1 MNSSNL
7 GDVISEA
14 SSKGMYL
21 VDHSNIEPLLQECDD
36 LLLEVQDLCDRVD
49 DDSAPHAS
57 KYKARTLV
65 DNMINKLDATRSIAI
80 VDRNTHAVLELG
92 VRLASLRVK
101 TGIISWECEE
111 PHNAQTD
118 LELAAEYYIPGIVQ
132 RFIDL
137 SRSDDNEVKGSEG
150 GDSPDREAT
159 TAPHDVEVPADFL
172 PLLSPSV
179 VVDAVKALNALGILW
194 SGRGQIQ
201 KSLLYFLSSHRGYL
215 SNHQQPKLTPY
226 QLKELGNAHTH
237 TLFYLAQAYGHL
249 GDTSKS
255 CDFCHQTLQ
264 RQHKEGLKDIR
275 SKLDWVKNC
284 CGISDY
290 YLAMKEYKH
299 CALALASAEY
309 VLRTAAF
316 PQIVRYNQ
324 DKDAQS
330 NERLFVSGNLHSL
343 EIEAELHRKGMVL
356 DVFMLKRAYNK
367 EKLLESARAVGAD
380 AAVIEDIHSDA
391 EFQNSVNDFS
401 SKSGIDSK
409 PPLGEEPCSTVFSSV
424 TGQLSVAGKVE
435 FFQGVPVDPAVCS
448 LLGPREVR
456 DFETA
461 RQVFLRAAARIELAK
476 KFYVLD
482 GMHHACF
489 YVRPL
494 LKWCD
499 HSTVDCDDP
508 DDDDNDDNDDQAM
521 SRTTST

>member
-7 GDVISEA
+7 DDVISEA

-21 VDHSNIEPLLQECDD
+21 VDHSNIDPLLQECDD
-36 LLLEVQDLCDRVD
+36 LLMEVQDLCDKVD

-92 VRLASLRVK
+92 IRLASLRVK

-118 LELAAEYYIPGIVQ
+118 LELAAEYYIPGVVQ
-132 RFIDL
+132 KFIDL
-137 SRSDDNEVKGSEG
+137 SRIDGNEVGDSG
-150 GDSPDREAT
+150 GVDSPDRKAT
-159 TAPHDVEVPADFL
+159 TAAPHDVEVSADFL

-201 KSLLYFLSSHRGYL
+201 KSLLYFLSSHRGYR

-255 CDFCHQTLQ
+255 CAFCHQTLQ
-264 RQHKEGLKDIR
+264 RQYQEGLKDIR

-299 CALALASAEY
+299 CALALASAEH

-330 NERLFVSGNLHSL
+330 NDRLFVSGNLHSL
-343 EIEAELHRKGMVL
+343 EIEAELHRKEMVL
-356 DVFMLKRAYNK
+356 DVFMLKRAHDK

-380 AAVIEDIHSDA
+380 TAVIEDIHSDA
-391 EFQNSVNDFS
+391 EFQNSDNDFS
-401 SKSGIDSK
+401 GKGISDSQS
-409 PPLGEEPCSTVFSSV
+409 PLGEEPGPTVFACA
-424 TGQLSVAGKVE
+424 TGQLSTAGKVE
-435 FFQGVPVDPAVCS
+435 FFRGVPVDPAVCS
-448 LLGPREVR
+448 LLGPREVC

-461 RQVFLRAAARIELAK
+461 RLAFLRAAARIELAK

-482 GMHHACF
+482 GMYHGCF
-489 YVRPL
+489 HVRTPL
-494 LKWCD
+494 LKRYDLHC
-499 HSTVDCDDP
+499 
-508 DDDDNDDNDDQAM
+508 
-521 SRTTST
+521 